1 MKIFSKLFCLAGNI
15 LVKNVKKFF
24 FIFPVLF
31 IFELFFGYSGKMIML
46 KNVSIRQFLFAG
58 TFASLY
64 LYCFY
69 LIFLKFRDTKLHNK
83 TLKNRFLSLFPKVCI
98 LDTSCLLVLLST
110 VFFSTVI
117 PLINGNSLSL
127 AKNEV
132 FSFLLM
138 LFLFFPLSFLI
149 KEKHIN
155 LKKKK
160 KYIYYLV
167 FFLSLIH
174 IVLFVG
180 QDINSYFIYNY
191 FFFLNTIL
199 GKTSIF
205 PTIMLGHAG
214 VPRVFFTTSIFLLI
228 GMYFS
233 LKKLGKYKLF
243 DHIYLAVNILAIVST
258 ISISLWCGILIGLIT
273 YFIISFRNFKKKKK
287 KKKLKTFFLFLAEI
301 SAFVVISNYTIFNNR
316 VFHHFGN
323 SFVYENNSDY
333 SKDDEFKEKIKE
345 KFKNNAAAYY
355 DREGSLI
362 SNNIKIKQIQLL
374 LRKWMK
380 KPILGYG
387 YGSYLE
393 NFVRSDESPFSY
405 EMVFFS
411 LLMKVGTLGILFWIF
426 LIFSLIYIKYKYR
439 KKEEYDYFCWLFLVF
454 SFFITV
460 QTNPLIF
467 NSVGMAFLLFICAS
481 ALKSFATARI
491 DVLSEN
497 RKETPLIVGSCK

>member
-1 MKIFSKLFCLAGNI
+1 M
-15 LVKNVKKFF
+15 LVKNIKKFF
-24 FIFPVLF
+24 FVFPVLF

-46 KNVSIRQFLFAG
+46 KSISIRQFLFAG
-58 TFASLY
+58 TFVSLY
-64 LYCFY
+64 SYCFY
-69 LIFLKFRDTKLHNK
+69 LMFLKFRSTKGSNG
-83 TLKNRFLSLFPKVCI
+83 TLKNRLLNLFPRLCI
-98 LDTSCLLVLLST
+98 LDTSFLLVLLST
-110 VFFSTVI
+110 IFFSTVV

-138 LFLFFPLSFLI
+138 LILFFPLSFLT
-149 KEKHIN
+149 KEKQIN
-155 LKKKK
+155 FKFFK

-199 GKTSIF
+199 GRTSIF

-214 VPRVFFTTSIFLLI
+214 VPRVFFTTSIFLLL

-243 DHIYLAVNILAIVST
+243 DHIYLAVNVLAIVST
-258 ISISLWCGILIGLIT
+258 MTKSLWCGILIGLII
-273 YFIISFRNFKKKKK
+273 YLIVSFHNFKIEEKNKKIKS
-287 KKKLKTFFLFLAEI
+287 FFLFLAEI
-301 SAFVVISNYTIFNNR
+301 SAFVVISNYTIFNDR
-316 VFHHFGN
+316 VFHHFSN
-323 SFVYENNSDY
+323 SFVYESNSNY
-333 SKDDEFKEKIKE
+333 SEDKDDEFKEKIKE

-374 LRKWMK
+374 LRKWAE
-380 KPILGYG
+380 KPLMGYG

-393 NFVRSDESPFSY
+393 SFVRSDEAPFSY

-411 LLMKVGTLGILFWIF
+411 LLMKVGIVGILFWIF
-426 LIFSLIYIKYKYR
+426 FIFSLIYIKYKYR
-439 KKEEYDYFCWLFLVF
+439 KKEESDYFCWLFLVS
-454 SFFITV
+454 SFFVTV

-481 ALKSFATARI
+481 ALKSFSTAKGKLERT
-491 DVLSEN
+491 LAKGEKTYSSNSE
-497 RKETPLIVGSCK
+497 KFEPLGTNAKI